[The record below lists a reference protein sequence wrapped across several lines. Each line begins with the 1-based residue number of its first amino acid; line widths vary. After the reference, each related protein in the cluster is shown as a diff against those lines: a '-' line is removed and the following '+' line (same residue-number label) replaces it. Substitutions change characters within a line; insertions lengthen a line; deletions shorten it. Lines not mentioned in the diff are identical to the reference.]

1 MVGPGFKA
9 VPFTALRGCPMFLPG
24 LGRRPMG
31 LVRKPVCEVLADTRM
46 HRHASGNRLCA
57 DQWVTVLRPKAPAA
71 GAYAA
76 RAPGATA

>member
-1 MVGPGFKA
+1 
-9 VPFTALRGCPMFLPG
+9 
-24 LGRRPMG
+24 MG
-31 LVRKPVCEVLADTRM
+31 LVRKPVWEVLADTRM

-76 RAPGATA
+76 RAPGAMA